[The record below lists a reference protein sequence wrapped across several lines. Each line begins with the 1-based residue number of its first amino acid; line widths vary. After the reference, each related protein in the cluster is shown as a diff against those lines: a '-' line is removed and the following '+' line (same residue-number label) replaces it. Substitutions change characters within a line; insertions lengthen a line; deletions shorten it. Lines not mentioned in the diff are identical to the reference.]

1 MSPPMSKQGIDVQ
14 FEFTLQFRLTTLTCF
29 DTLIRAHFTQSFM
42 PSHFFVLS
50 SNQLA
55 PMYTRSL
62 RGNFCSQFLCVE
74 KRTGKLIWTA
84 SSMKNSKGQKQQFP
98 EREIVYKSQWREKW
112 KPKPK
117 KNRIPGT
124 VTYSERA
131 EAPPCW
137 HHDLRCWSLCRCT
150 RRPCSAKRPV
160 VPTNDPTRWFP
171 RWRCDVVRYPG
182 ERWKN
187 TNSSQWIFLKKGFQT
202 GFKCIVCLAL

>member
-117 KNRIPGT
+117 KKTEFRGQLLTVNAQRLPLAGT
-124 VTYSERA
+124 TTFGVGRYA
-131 EAPPCW
+131 GVLAG
-137 HHDLRCWSLCRCT
+137 H
-150 RRPCSAKRPV
+150 
-160 VPTNDPTRWFP
+160 VPRN
-171 RWRCDVVRYPG
+171 
-182 ERWKN
+182 
-187 TNSSQWIFLKKGFQT
+187 
-202 GFKCIVCLAL
+202 AL

>member
-14 FEFTLQFRLTTLTCF
+14 FEFTLQFHLTTLTCF

-62 RGNFCSQFLCVE
+62 RGNFCSQFHCVE

-117 KNRIPGT
+117 KKQNSGDS
-124 VTYSERA
+124 YLQ
-131 EAPPCW
+131 W
-137 HHDLRCWSLCRCT
+137 T
-150 RRPCSAKRPV
+150 RRGSPLLAPRPSVLVAMQVYSPAMFRETPCSANEWSDKMIPAV
-160 VPTNDPTRWFP
+160 TLW
-171 RWRCDVVRYPG
+171 C
-182 ERWKN
+182 
-187 TNSSQWIFLKKGFQT
+187 SSLPWWEMEEYK
-202 GFKCIVCLAL
+202 